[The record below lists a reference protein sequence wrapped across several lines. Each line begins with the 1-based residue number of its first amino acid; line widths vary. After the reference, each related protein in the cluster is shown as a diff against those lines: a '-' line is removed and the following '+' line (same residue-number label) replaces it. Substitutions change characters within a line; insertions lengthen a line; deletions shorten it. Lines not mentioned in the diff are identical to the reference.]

1 MIILFIRRQIMSNG
15 SPLIAGADYQF
26 LADNI
31 SDAYTAQ
38 LTSSDVIETGLDHVL
53 KLDQKDQEY
62 DLLPPYYTTDQNL
75 DSILG
80 QTTNY
85 EQVTLAL
92 QNHVVNR
99 GQTTVPE
106 YYTTNG
112 ITVTE
117 EFAAISKAVGYDVDA
132 FIA

>member
-1 MIILFIRRQIMSNG
+1 MSHGTG
-15 SPLIAGADYQF
+15 SPLIDGVDYQS

-38 LTSSDVIETGLDHVL
+38 LTSADVIESGLNIVL
-53 KLDQKDQEY
+53 LLDQKDQEY
-62 DLLPPYYTTDQNL
+62 DLLPPYYTTDANL
-75 DSILG
+75 SSILG

-85 EQVTLAL
+85 QSVTLAL

-99 GQTTVPE
+99 GQTTVAD
-106 YYTTNG
+106 YYTEHG

-132 FIA
+132 FIV